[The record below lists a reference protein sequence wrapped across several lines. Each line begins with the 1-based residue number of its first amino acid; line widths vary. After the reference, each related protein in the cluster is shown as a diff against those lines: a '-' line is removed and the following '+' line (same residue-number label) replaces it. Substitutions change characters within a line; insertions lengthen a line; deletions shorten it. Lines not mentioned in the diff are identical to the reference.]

1 MVQFVLNEYLLYYNM
16 KRKTVKLILILCLG
30 IYSMP
35 SGIAQDDI
43 KWSSVSEKNS
53 ISFNVAGTTPF
64 IGITYEHL
72 ISNRFNFEAGL
83 GVYSIGVAIKYFP
96 FPVYSNKMALHL
108 VLGTNLF
115 STPFDTFGS
124 GDFSSTNY
132 LALGLSYFGQEGFN
146 FGIGIG
152 PSINYDFTFKEIAQS
167 FYGNLKLGYRF

>member
-1 MVQFVLNEYLLYYNM
+1 M
-16 KRKTVKLILILCLG
+16 KRKTIKLLLILCIS
-30 IYSMP
+30 IYFMDS
-35 SGIAQDDI
+35 SFGQDDE
-43 KWSSVSEKNS
+43 KWTSVSKKNS
-53 ISFNVAGTTPF
+53 ISLNIAGTTPF

-83 GVYSIGVAIKYFP
+83 GVYSIGAAIKYFP
-96 FPVYSNKMALHL
+96 FPIYNNKMVFHL

-132 LALGLSYFGQEGFN
+132 LALGLSYFGKEGFN
-146 FGIGIG
+146 FGLGIG
-152 PSINYDFTFKEIAQS
+152 PSINYDFTFKEVSQS